1 MHGLEGKYGGCI
13 DFIYL
18 DIDNAAT
25 KTAKDKLGYRA
36 QPNLFLLDAGGK
48 TVWSKYGY
56 FTAAELEAQL
66 QGVLKP

>member
-1 MHGLEGKYGGCI
+1 MHGLESKYGGCI

-18 DIDNAAT
+18 DIDNPAT

-36 QPNLFLLDAGGK
+36 QPNFFLLDSSGK
-48 TVWSKYGY
+48 IIWSKFGY
-56 FTAAELEAQL
+56 LTAAELEEQL